1 MEGNLVR
8 SRRGPGYPLRRIG
21 VLPQYRRGLSSPL
34 RRGGTRQRAGVVYHP
49 KRWRRVT
56 QVTSNFRARCQSVL
70 DKRKMCAI
78 YVIDPPSWAIPTN
91 GAQFSIFVKNKPT
104 NRI

>member
-1 MEGNLVR
+1 MPTAQLR
-8 SRRGPGYPLRRIG
+8 SKSPFTTDGTATPVLSRNKVPLYGG
-21 VLPQYRRGLSSPL
+21 VARS
-34 RRGGTRQRAGVVYHP
+34 AGVVYHP

-56 QVTSNFRARCQSVL
+56 QVTSNFRARCQSLL

-78 YVIDPPSWAIPTN
+78 YVIDPPSWAISTN